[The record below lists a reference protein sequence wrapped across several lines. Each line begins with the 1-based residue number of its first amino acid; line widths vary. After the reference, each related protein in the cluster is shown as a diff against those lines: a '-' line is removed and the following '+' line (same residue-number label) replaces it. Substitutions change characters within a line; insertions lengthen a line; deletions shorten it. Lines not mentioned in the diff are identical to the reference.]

1 MYIEYLAA
9 AVLVSMVGFSLGYV
23 LWNRMSETRLL
34 RIRVKR
40 LGRQLI
46 AAREMA
52 KRMSAGED
60 VDREFVE
67 AIGGLSRIYRRLKP
81 GKALPSM
88 FMSLEMA
95 VGELMGYLHLGN
107 REKASEVVKRVSQKV
122 RGIELEL
129 EQGELVE

>member
-9 AVLVSMVGFSLGYV
+9 AVLVSIMGLSLGYA

-34 RIRVKR
+34 RTRVKR

-52 KRMSAGED
+52 RRMGAGED

-67 AIGGLSRIYRRLKP
+67 AIGGLSRIYRRLRP
-81 GKALPSM
+81 GRSLPSM

-95 VGELMGYLHLGN
+95 VGELVGYLHVGN
-107 REKASEVVKRVSQKV
+107 REKACEVVKKVSQKI

-129 EQGELVE
+129 ERGEQVE